1 MLKIIET
8 NRINILGVLLVLIL
22 LSALRNISQIYYL
35 TIICLTAILL
45 IYAFINHSFR
55 TGFIASI
62 FYIFLLYSALLVTW
76 SAIYMQSLDFIP
88 GIPRLFMVL
97 IFTLLALLLVSEK
110 DFKLFYKL
118 ILFCY
123 IVAAI
128 SVIYQILFDAI
139 SWFAPQ
145 FVRAGLDR
153 YASMLGSLTI
163 YGSIV
168 GYGLIML
175 YSEALIPKKLVF
187 KIILGLILISAAVF
201 SLTKSGVVMV
211 FLSFIVYSL
220 YDFRSILKR
229 ASLKGLFLL
238 ILIFTVMFTL
248 LMQIN
253 EFREY
258 YNVIVTQTIGGS
270 SFLSDGT
277 NVMMDSDKVSIEHI
291 NKRLFHFTSEM
302 LKYYGDS
309 VYFIGVGLQGGAG
322 TLGITNNG
330 AHYIS
335 AHNAIGDLFFIG
347 GAPYLFLF
355 LLLYGSTQLV
365 FLRNNNDILCRLF
378 FMLNILFFANLL
390 AASGSAFHP
399 AISLPFWISIVYAS
413 IKSKSYKLTVATN

>member
-1 MLKIIET
+1 
-8 NRINILGVLLVLIL
+8 
-22 LSALRNISQIYYL
+22 
-35 TIICLTAILL
+35 
-45 IYAFINHSFR
+45 
-55 TGFIASI
+55 
-62 FYIFLLYSALLVTW
+62 
-76 SAIYMQSLDFIP
+76 
-88 GIPRLFMVL
+88 MVL

-413 IKSKSYKLTVATN
+413 IKSCLLYTSPSPRDS